1 VKRVFP
7 CVKLTYPCHDVEF
20 NFNFKN
26 IILIRRY
33 KELIHK
39 KLPFKWFYIDN
50 SFIKGYKKLIRINNK
65 QEIFYGGIYMNRR
78 KSREIATR
86 LIFEMSIN
94 KESYVDII
102 ENFRE
107 NTEEKIEDIDFEYVI
122 RVLKGV
128 SENEAQ
134 INETITKYLVKWK
147 LERLPKMNLAIL
159 KMATY
164 EILFD
169 EDIPNKVTIN
179 EAIELA
185 KRYGDDNAPSFING
199 VLNNLIK
206 K

>member
-1 VKRVFP
+1 
-7 CVKLTYPCHDVEF
+7 
-20 NFNFKN
+20 
-26 IILIRRY
+26 
-33 KELIHK
+33 
-39 KLPFKWFYIDN
+39 
-50 SFIKGYKKLIRINNK
+50 
-65 QEIFYGGIYMNRR
+65 MNRR

-122 RVLKGV
+122 RALKGV

>member
-1 VKRVFP
+1 
-7 CVKLTYPCHDVEF
+7 
-20 NFNFKN
+20 
-26 IILIRRY
+26 
-33 KELIHK
+33 
-39 KLPFKWFYIDN
+39 
-50 SFIKGYKKLIRINNK
+50 
-65 QEIFYGGIYMNRR
+65 MNRR

-86 LIFEMSIN
+86 LVFEMSIN

-102 ENFRE
+102 ESFRE

-122 RVLKGV
+122 RVLKGI

-134 INETITKYLVKWK
+134 INETISKYLVKWK

-159 KMATY
+159 KMASY
-164 EILFD
+164 EILFE

-185 KRYGDDNAPSFING
+185 KKYGDDNAPSFING

>member
-1 VKRVFP
+1 
-7 CVKLTYPCHDVEF
+7 
-20 NFNFKN
+20 
-26 IILIRRY
+26 
-33 KELIHK
+33 
-39 KLPFKWFYIDN
+39 
-50 SFIKGYKKLIRINNK
+50 
-65 QEIFYGGIYMNRR
+65 MNRR

-147 LERLPKMNLAIL
+147 LGRLPKMNLAIL

>member
-1 VKRVFP
+1 
-7 CVKLTYPCHDVEF
+7 
-20 NFNFKN
+20 
-26 IILIRRY
+26 
-33 KELIHK
+33 
-39 KLPFKWFYIDN
+39 
-50 SFIKGYKKLIRINNK
+50 
-65 QEIFYGGIYMNRR
+65 MNRR

-107 NTEEKIEDIDFEYVI
+107 NTEEKIEDLDFEYVI

-134 INETITKYLVKWK
+134 INETISKYLVKWK
-147 LERLPKMNLAIL
+147 LERLPRMNLAIL

-169 EDIPNKVTIN
+169 KDIPNKVTIN

>member
-1 VKRVFP
+1 
-7 CVKLTYPCHDVEF
+7 
-20 NFNFKN
+20 
-26 IILIRRY
+26 
-33 KELIHK
+33 
-39 KLPFKWFYIDN
+39 
-50 SFIKGYKKLIRINNK
+50 
-65 QEIFYGGIYMNRR
+65 MNRR

-134 INETITKYLVKWK
+134 INETITNYLVKWK

>member
-1 VKRVFP
+1 
-7 CVKLTYPCHDVEF
+7 
-20 NFNFKN
+20 
-26 IILIRRY
+26 
-33 KELIHK
+33 
-39 KLPFKWFYIDN
+39 
-50 SFIKGYKKLIRINNK
+50 
-65 QEIFYGGIYMNRR
+65 MNRR

-86 LIFEMSIN
+86 LIFEISIN

-134 INETITKYLVKWK
+134 INETISKYLVKWK

-199 VLNNLIK
+199 VLNTLIK

>member
-1 VKRVFP
+1 
-7 CVKLTYPCHDVEF
+7 
-20 NFNFKN
+20 
-26 IILIRRY
+26 
-33 KELIHK
+33 
-39 KLPFKWFYIDN
+39 
-50 SFIKGYKKLIRINNK
+50 
-65 QEIFYGGIYMNRR
+65 MNRR

-86 LIFEMSIN
+86 LIFEISIN

-134 INETITKYLVKWK
+134 INETISKYLVKWK

>member
-1 VKRVFP
+1 
-7 CVKLTYPCHDVEF
+7 
-20 NFNFKN
+20 
-26 IILIRRY
+26 
-33 KELIHK
+33 
-39 KLPFKWFYIDN
+39 
-50 SFIKGYKKLIRINNK
+50 
-65 QEIFYGGIYMNRR
+65 MNRR

-134 INETITKYLVKWK
+134 INETITNYLVKWK
-147 LERLPKMNLAIL
+147 LERLPKINLAIL

>member
-1 VKRVFP
+1 
-7 CVKLTYPCHDVEF
+7 
-20 NFNFKN
+20 
-26 IILIRRY
+26 
-33 KELIHK
+33 
-39 KLPFKWFYIDN
+39 
-50 SFIKGYKKLIRINNK
+50 
-65 QEIFYGGIYMNRR
+65 MNRR
-78 KSREIATR
+78 KSREIATS
-86 LIFEMSIN
+86 LLFEMSIN

-128 SENEAQ
+128 SENEAY
-134 INETITKYLVKWK
+134 INETISKYLVKWK
-147 LERLPKMNLAIL
+147 IGRLPKMNLAIL

-164 EILFD
+164 EILF
-169 EDIPNKVTIN
+169 EEEIPNKVTVN

-185 KRYGDDNAPSFING
+185 KKYGDDNAPSFING

>member
-1 VKRVFP
+1 
-7 CVKLTYPCHDVEF
+7 
-20 NFNFKN
+20 
-26 IILIRRY
+26 
-33 KELIHK
+33 
-39 KLPFKWFYIDN
+39 
-50 SFIKGYKKLIRINNK
+50 
-65 QEIFYGGIYMNRR
+65 MNRR

-86 LIFEMSIN
+86 LVFEMSIN

-102 ENFRE
+102 ESFRE

-122 RVLKGV
+122 RVLKGI

-134 INETITKYLVKWK
+134 INETISKYLVKWK

-159 KMATY
+159 KMASY
-164 EILFD
+164 EILFE

>member
-1 VKRVFP
+1 
-7 CVKLTYPCHDVEF
+7 
-20 NFNFKN
+20 
-26 IILIRRY
+26 
-33 KELIHK
+33 
-39 KLPFKWFYIDN
+39 
-50 SFIKGYKKLIRINNK
+50 
-65 QEIFYGGIYMNRR
+65 MNRR

-86 LIFEMSIN
+86 LIFEISIN

>member
-1 VKRVFP
+1 
-7 CVKLTYPCHDVEF
+7 
-20 NFNFKN
+20 
-26 IILIRRY
+26 
-33 KELIHK
+33 
-39 KLPFKWFYIDN
+39 
-50 SFIKGYKKLIRINNK
+50 
-65 QEIFYGGIYMNRR
+65 MNRR

-107 NTEEKIEDIDFEYVI
+107 NTEEKIEDIDSEYVI
-122 RVLKGV
+122 RALKGV

>member
-1 VKRVFP
+1 
-7 CVKLTYPCHDVEF
+7 
-20 NFNFKN
+20 
-26 IILIRRY
+26 
-33 KELIHK
+33 
-39 KLPFKWFYIDN
+39 
-50 SFIKGYKKLIRINNK
+50 
-65 QEIFYGGIYMNRR
+65 MNRR

-134 INETITKYLVKWK
+134 INETISKYLVKWK

>member
-1 VKRVFP
+1 
-7 CVKLTYPCHDVEF
+7 
-20 NFNFKN
+20 
-26 IILIRRY
+26 
-33 KELIHK
+33 
-39 KLPFKWFYIDN
+39 
-50 SFIKGYKKLIRINNK
+50 
-65 QEIFYGGIYMNRR
+65 MNRR

-122 RVLKGV
+122 RVLRGV

>member
-1 VKRVFP
+1 
-7 CVKLTYPCHDVEF
+7 
-20 NFNFKN
+20 
-26 IILIRRY
+26 
-33 KELIHK
+33 
-39 KLPFKWFYIDN
+39 
-50 SFIKGYKKLIRINNK
+50 
-65 QEIFYGGIYMNRR
+65 MNRR

-86 LIFEMSIN
+86 LLFEMSIN

-128 SENEAQ
+128 SENEAY
-134 INETITKYLVKWK
+134 INETISKYLVKWK

-159 KMATY
+159 KMASY
-164 EILFD
+164 EILFE

>member
-1 VKRVFP
+1 MIKIINKRYFMEV
-7 CVKLTYPCHDVEF
+7 
-20 NFNFKN
+20 
-26 IILIRRY
+26 
-33 KELIHK
+33 
-39 KLPFKWFYIDN
+39 
-50 SFIKGYKKLIRINNK
+50 
-65 QEIFYGGIYMNRR
+65 YMNRR

-86 LIFEMSIN
+86 LLFEMSIN

-128 SENEAQ
+128 SENEAY
-134 INETITKYLVKWK
+134 INETISKYLIKWK
-147 LERLPKMNLAIL
+147 IERLPKMNLAIL
-159 KMATY
+159 KMAAY
-164 EILFD
+164 EILFE

-185 KRYGDDNAPSFING
+185 KKYGDDNAPSFING

>member
-1 VKRVFP
+1 
-7 CVKLTYPCHDVEF
+7 
-20 NFNFKN
+20 
-26 IILIRRY
+26 
-33 KELIHK
+33 
-39 KLPFKWFYIDN
+39 
-50 SFIKGYKKLIRINNK
+50 
-65 QEIFYGGIYMNRR
+65 MNRR

-86 LIFEMSIN
+86 LLFEMSIN

-128 SENEAQ
+128 SENEAH
-134 INETITKYLVKWK
+134 INETISKYLVKWK
-147 LERLPKMNLAIL
+147 IGRLPKMNLAIL

-164 EILFD
+164 EILF
-169 EDIPNKVTIN
+169 EEEIPNKVTVN

-185 KRYGDDNAPSFING
+185 KKYGDDNAPSFING

>member
-1 VKRVFP
+1 
-7 CVKLTYPCHDVEF
+7 
-20 NFNFKN
+20 
-26 IILIRRY
+26 
-33 KELIHK
+33 
-39 KLPFKWFYIDN
+39 
-50 SFIKGYKKLIRINNK
+50 
-65 QEIFYGGIYMNRR
+65 MNRR

-94 KESYVDII
+94 KESYVDIVD
-102 ENFRE
+102 NFRE

-128 SENEAQ
+128 SENEVQ
-134 INETITKYLVKWK
+134 INETISKYLVKWK

-159 KMATY
+159 KMAAY

-169 EDIPNKVTIN
+169 EDIPNKVTVN

-185 KRYGDDNAPSFING
+185 KKYGDDNAPSFING

>member
-1 VKRVFP
+1 
-7 CVKLTYPCHDVEF
+7 
-20 NFNFKN
+20 
-26 IILIRRY
+26 
-33 KELIHK
+33 
-39 KLPFKWFYIDN
+39 
-50 SFIKGYKKLIRINNK
+50 
-65 QEIFYGGIYMNRR
+65 MNRR

-134 INETITKYLVKWK
+134 INETISKYLVKWK
-147 LERLPKMNLAIL
+147 LERLPRMNLAIL